1 MATLIY
7 HFTALANLP
16 SIARSGGLHCL
27 NGLLRNGIRHDSIA
41 YESVQ
46 AKRANTRVP
55 CGPGGCLH
63 DYVPFFF
70 APRSPMLYAIHKG
83 RVLCPNGQDGLA
95 CIVSTAENIA
105 DGGIGFAFTDGHGI
119 MALTNFYDD
128 LRNLNKIDW
137 AVMGARYWQDTS
149 DAPDRSR
156 RRQAEFLVQKFFPWR
171 CVLGVA
177 VNRAA
182 TIAKVRASLGVLGA
196 TTQVKVKSDYF
207 FS

>member
-16 SIARSGGLHCL
+16 SIARSGGLHSL
-27 NGLLRNGIRHDSIA
+27 NGMARDGIRHDSIA

-46 AKRANTRVP
+46 AKRAGTRVP

-83 RVLCPNGQDGLA
+83 RVPCPNGQDGLA

-105 DGGIGFAFTDGHGI
+105 DEGIGFAFTDGHGI

-128 LRNLNKIDW
+128 LRNLNRIDW
-137 AVMGARYWQDTS
+137 KVMGGRYWQDTPA
-149 DAPDRSR
+149 APDRSR
-156 RRQAEFLVQKFFPWR
+156 RRQAEFLVYNFVPWR
-171 CVLGVA
+171 CVLGIGVR
-177 VNRAA
+177 RAA
-182 TIAKVRASLGVLGA
+182 TIDTVRASLGALGA